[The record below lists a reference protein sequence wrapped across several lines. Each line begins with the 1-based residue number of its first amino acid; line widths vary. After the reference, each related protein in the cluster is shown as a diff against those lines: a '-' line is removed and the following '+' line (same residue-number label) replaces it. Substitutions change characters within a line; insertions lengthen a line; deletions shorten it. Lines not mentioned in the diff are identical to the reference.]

1 MSVDNRTMSIITFV
15 VPTIV
20 SAITTAITI
29 GFLLG
34 GTDKTIQSIS
44 QNQINQSQEIKNLTA
59 GFITLDKNQA
69 IMSNEIQ
76 NISNRMN
83 ESTRSLGQLN
93 DDMRCIRFVVS
104 SKGDINKC

>member
-20 SAITTAITI
+20 SALTTAVTI
-29 GFLLG
+29 GILLG
-34 GTDKTIQSIS
+34 GTDKTIQGIS
-44 QNQINQSQEIKNLTA
+44 QNQMTQSIEIKNLTN
-59 GFITLDKNQA
+59 GFNNLDKSQA
-69 IMSNEIQ
+69 IMANTIE
-76 NISNRMN
+76 NINNRMN